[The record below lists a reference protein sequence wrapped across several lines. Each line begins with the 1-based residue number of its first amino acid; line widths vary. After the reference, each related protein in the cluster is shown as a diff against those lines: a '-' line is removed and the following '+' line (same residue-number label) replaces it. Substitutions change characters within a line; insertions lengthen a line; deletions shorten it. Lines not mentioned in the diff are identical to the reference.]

1 MSLKIKPLRISLR
14 LTLLYASILVTIL
27 FVTSTLTVIGLYF
40 SVYRQAGVELRDT
53 IKMTM
58 DVVEQTDKV
67 PEEELPPRTSEQN
80 EEYIKKRQAQDPEWE
95 PPPRFAMALF
105 RRGAIIPGVVLR
117 ITNENGRVIFN
128 NAEHYP
134 SFTDVEGAVVKDN
147 PVWANDELEVSIM
160 DNFHFYFKEVPVHW
174 RGRDYT
180 LHFMRMITA
189 ERQFMNILANGF
201 FLSNFFGI
209 LVALVAGYF
218 ASRKTLNPIRTI
230 NQTAQDIEV
239 NDLSRRVPVP
249 EADDELKQLVE
260 TINRMLDRL
269 EAGFKQ
275 QQRFVSDASHE
286 LRTPVTVILGYADM
300 LSRWGKDDPE
310 ALNEAVNDIRME
322 ATDMRGLIERLLFL
336 ARADM
341 KRQVLNKERISMDE
355 IIENIPKKAEMIF
368 PEHRFKLNRND
379 AGVIFADAVT
389 IRQMLRIFIE
399 NAVKYSPAG
408 TDIELASER
417 KGDFLDVTVTDHG
430 IGIAPENHKKVFER
444 FFRVDSSR
452 TSSAGG
458 VSGTGLG
465 MAIAQWIADAHDIK
479 LSIESELGKGT
490 TIHML
495 IPTVENKA

>member
-1 MSLKIKPLRISLR
+1 
-14 LTLLYASILVTIL
+14 
-27 FVTSTLTVIGLYF
+27 
-40 SVYRQAGVELRDT
+40 
-53 IKMTM
+53 
-58 DVVEQTDKV
+58 
-67 PEEELPPRTSEQN
+67 
-80 EEYIKKRQAQDPEWE
+80 
-95 PPPRFAMALF
+95 
-105 RRGAIIPGVVLR
+105 
-117 ITNENGRVIFN
+117 
-128 NAEHYP
+128 
-134 SFTDVEGAVVKDN
+134 
-147 PVWANDELEVSIM
+147 
-160 DNFHFYFKEVPVHW
+160 
-174 RGRDYT
+174 
-180 LHFMRMITA
+180 
-189 ERQFMNILANGF
+189 
-201 FLSNFFGI
+201 
-209 LVALVAGYF
+209 
-218 ASRKTLNPIRTI
+218 
-230 NQTAQDIEV
+230 
-239 NDLSRRVPVP
+239 RRVPVP

-310 ALNEAVNDIRME
+310 ALNEAVNDIRLE

-355 IIENIPKKAEMIF
+355 IMESVPKKAEMIF

-408 TDIELASER
+408 TEIALASER

-479 LSIESELGKGT
+479 LSIDSDLGKGT

>member
-1 MSLKIKPLRISLR
+1 MSLKIKPIRISLR

-27 FVTSTLTVIGLYF
+27 FVTSTFTVIGLYF
-40 SVYRQAGVELRDT
+40 SVYHQAGVELQKT
-53 IKMTM
+53 IDQTM
-58 DVVEQTDKV
+58 RIVEETDKL
-67 PEEELPPRTSEQN
+67 PESELPPRTSEQN
-80 EEYIKKRQAQDPEWE
+80 EEYMKKRKAEDPEWE
-95 PPPRFAMALF
+95 PPPRFVMALF
-105 RRGAIIPGVVLR
+105 RQGAIVPGAVLR
-117 ITNENGRVIFN
+117 ITNENGRVVFN

-134 SFTDVEGAVVKDN
+134 SYLDVEESAVNDN
-147 PVWANDELEVSIM
+147 PIWANKNLGVSIM

-218 ASRKTLNPIRTI
+218 ASRKTLNPIRMI

-249 EADDELKQLVE
+249 EVDDELKQLVE

-269 EAGFKQ
+269 EVGFKQ

-300 LSRWGKDDPE
+300 LSRWGKNDPE
-310 ALNEAVNDIRME
+310 ALNEAVNDIRTE

-341 KRQVLNKERISMDE
+341 KRQVLNKERICMEE
-355 IIENIPKKAEMIF
+355 IMESAPRKAEMIF
-368 PEHRFKLNRND
+368 PEHSFKLTRND
-379 AGVIFADAVT
+379 PGVIFADAVT
-389 IRQMLRIFIE
+389 IRQMLRIFVE
-399 NAVKYSPAG
+399 NAVKYSPSG
-408 TDIELASER
+408 TEIELASER

-430 IGIAPENHKKVFER
+430 IGIAPENQKKVFER
-444 FFRVDSSR
+444 FFRVDKSR
-452 TSSAGG
+452 TSGEGG
-458 VSGTGLG
+458 VGGTGLG
-465 MAIAQWIADAHDIK
+465 MAIAQWIADSHDIK